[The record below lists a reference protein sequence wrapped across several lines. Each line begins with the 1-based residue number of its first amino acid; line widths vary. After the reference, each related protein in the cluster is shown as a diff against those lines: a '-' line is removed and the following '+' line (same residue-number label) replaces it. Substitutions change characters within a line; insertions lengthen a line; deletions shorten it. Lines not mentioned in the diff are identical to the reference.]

1 MDLNVINHG
10 GKFLVDSREVSAMLG
25 KQHNN
30 LIRDIESYVAVMN
43 QNSDL
48 SSDNFFIESS
58 YSSGTGRKYKCF
70 LLTKQGCEMVANKMT
85 GEKGILFTAAYVTKF
100 SEMEHR
106 QQNNV
111 EVLDERKQRIVLM
124 KTMIDHDERLDF
136 VEDRI
141 QAIENKVDEQITMDS
156 GEQRKIQRMI
166 AHRIYGITED
176 KQERS
181 TLFRQLYREIKD
193 RWAVPSYR
201 DVRRNEVEGLKS
213 YIEAW
218 RPISA

>member
-1 MDLNVINHG
+1 MKLNVMNVN
-10 GKFLVDSREVSAMLG
+10 GKFLIDSREVAEVTDKKHKDLM
-25 KQHNN
+25 
-30 LIRDIESYVAVMN
+30 RDIRNY
-43 QNSDL
+43 SDILL
-48 SSDNFFIESS
+48 SADLRSVDFFIESTYQDS
-58 YSSGTGRKYKCF
+58 TGRTLPCF
-70 LLTKQGCEMVANKMT
+70 LLTRKGCDMVANKMT
-85 GEKGILFTAAYVTKF
+85 GEKGVLFTAAYVTRF
-100 SEMEHR
+100 EEMEIQR
-106 QQNNV
+106 DNKI
-111 EVLDERKQRIVLM
+111 EVLDERKQRIALM

-141 QAIENKVDEQITMDS
+141 QAIESKVDEQITMDS